1 MSDYSEMVKRL
12 ARIEQLLELL
22 TKTQLAPVLQKE
34 LNDSRM
40 AQLYDLTGSHG
51 QREIRKKLSMSANT
65 ISDAWNRWEQLGLL
79 VREGQEYRRVI

>member
-1 MSDYSEMVKRL
+1 MTDYTEVVKRL
-12 ARIEQLLELL
+12 NRIEQLLELL

-34 LNDSRM
+34 LSDPRM

-51 QREIRKKLSMSANT
+51 QREIRKELSMSANT
-65 ISDAWNRWEQLGLL
+65 ISDAWKRWEQLGLL